1 MTSKNILP
9 RKKIADFIDN
19 LYDRGLAC
27 QASVV
32 TGQRN
37 VGSAGECLVGSACDR
52 ARIGPG
58 IGQTEAEHERIT
70 RATAGYPISAGSVAN
85 LT

>member
-19 LYDRGLAC
+19 LYDGDLHAKS
-27 QASVV
+27 SVV

-37 VGSAGECLVGSACDR
+37 VGSAGSASLASACDR

-58 IGQTEAEHERIT
+58 IGL
-70 RATAGYPISAGSVAN
+70 S
-85 LT
+85 